1 MSDYSRA
8 YAKSCAEKI
17 FRKKIGLTLNE
28 RVDLVAEEALPLF
41 SRVRRRAP
49 PRHPRV
55 PHFDALLKVPD
66 DGALSAVEVSAVARE
81 GFVVEEPA
89 RVDDAADLHV
99 GGGDHVG
106 HHVHVDEDA
115 GAARAPARQVQLVV
129 EEELLII
136 SELPQDLG
144 SKNQLL
150 LHISMTF
157 ISHGTHGGKNQYQ

>member
-1 MSDYSRA
+1 MTDYPGT

-28 RVDLVAEEALPLF
+28 RVDLVPEEALPLF
-41 SRVRRRAP
+41 SRVRRCAP

-55 PHFDALLKVPD
+55 PHFDALLEVPD

-157 ISHGTHGGKNQYQ
+157 ISHGGKNPHQ